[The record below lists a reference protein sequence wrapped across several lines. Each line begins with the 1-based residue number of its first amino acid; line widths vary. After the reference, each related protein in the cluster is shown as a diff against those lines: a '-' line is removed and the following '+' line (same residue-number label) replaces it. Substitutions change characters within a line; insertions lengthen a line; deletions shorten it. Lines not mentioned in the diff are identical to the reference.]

1 MGTEY
6 IERQRKDESMNKEY
20 QTTDSGPHVGHLLRF
35 MSLRMDDQNVVN
47 VSADDLMRA
56 FDIDSYEAEELLEQ
70 IEYGFA
76 ERIGA
81 NRYRLTESGLKEI
94 AGMKQ
99 PASENTGLEGAVN

>member
-1 MGTEY
+1 
-6 IERQRKDESMNKEY
+6 MNKEY

-70 IEYGFA
+70 IE
-76 ERIGA
+76 
-81 NRYRLTESGLKEI
+81 
-94 AGMKQ
+94 
-99 PASENTGLEGAVN
+99 

>member
-1 MGTEY
+1 
-6 IERQRKDESMNKEY
+6 MNKEF
-20 QTTDSGPHVGHLLRF
+20 QAADSIPCVGDLLWF
-35 MSLRMDDQNVVN
+35 MSLRMDNQNVVN